1 MRRGIWALIVVVV
14 ILFIIFGSS
23 IARFYTDWLWFG
35 EVGYTS
41 VFLTRLLTQLVL
53 GIIVGAFSF
62 FFVYFNLW
70 LARRLAPPIPERYV
84 TSQFRRQ
91 FGRIAKIGFTVLL
104 LGLTLAVSLIIGG
117 TASRSWLSYQMFT
130 HPISFGTLDPI
141 FNRDIGFYVFKLGF
155 LEQIYGWLLAVFIL
169 AFIGTTLVSY
179 ADKAIEFLAGTPR
192 FMPHVKAH
200 LSFLFSLILFAKAWG
215 YRLDAYNLLYSP
227 YGVVFGAGF
236 TDVHA
241 RLLAYNVLSVVAVIA
256 GLIALVNI
264 YRRGIVLPLAAL
276 GVLVAASFLLGVLY
290 PAFVQQVYVKPNE
303 IKNESRYIRYN
314 IGSTRKAF
322 NLDKIIVRD
331 FPASEILTPQDI
343 EQNRATINSIRLW
356 DYRPLRQTYS
366 QLQELGPYYKIENVD
381 VDRYVIDGYLR
392 QVMLAARELVPP
404 PPTTAAGS
412 WVNQHFQYTHGYG
425 AVMSPVNTIT
435 EEGQPEFFIEGI
447 PPTSKVGIE
456 ITRPQIYFGELTID
470 YVIGNSATKEFDHPA
485 EREQVYTRYSGK
497 GGIPVGSYL
506 RRMAFWLRFGDVNLI
521 LRNPITSQSR
531 LMFRRDIQTR
541 VNTIFP
547 FLVYDPDPYL
557 VISNGKL
564 YWMLDAY
571 TATSRYPYS
580 TPTRVGNL
588 YGANYVRNAVK
599 IVIDAYNGT
608 VDYYIADENDPI
620 IRSYAS
626 IFKGVFKPISQMP
639 PDLHAHIRYPELL
652 FRVQSEMMLA
662 YHTQD
667 VQVLYT
673 KSDLW
678 AIPNEIVGTTGEPS
692 QMEPYYVVMALPGEA
707 KEDFLIMIPFTFVG
721 KDNMVAWMAAQ
732 SNPTRV
738 VLYQF
743 PRKEL
748 VYGPAQIETRINQDA
763 AISQLLTLWSR
774 EGSRVNRGNQLVIP
788 IGQSIIYVKPLYLE
802 SESSKI
808 PELKRVIVAHGN
820 RLVMGETLD
829 EALAKLLGIKAPAQL
844 EARAV
849 TGQAGP
855 PSALAVPADVG
866 KLVQEAESYFERA
879 KELQRQGDWAGYGE
893 QMNKLEQTLKRLREV
908 TGASR

>member
-1 MRRGIWALIVVVV
+1 MRRGIWALI
-14 ILFIIFGSS
+14 ILLVIIFMLFGNS

-35 EVGYTS
+35 EVGYKS
-41 VFLTRLLTQLVL
+41 VFLTRLITRLSL
-53 GIIVGAFSF
+53 GLIVGAFSF
-62 FFVYFNLW
+62 LFVYLNLW
-70 LARRLAPPIPERYV
+70 LARRLAPPIPERYI

-91 FGRIAKIGFTVLL
+91 VGRIAKLGFTVLI
-104 LGLTLAVSLIIGG
+104 LGSTLALSMIIGAA
-117 TASRSWLSYQMFT
+117 ASRAWLSYQMFT
-130 HPISFGTLDPI
+130 HPVSFGTVDPI
-141 FNRDIGFYVFKLGF
+141 FHNDIGFYVFKLNF
-155 LEQIYGWLLAVFIL
+155 LKHMYGWLIAVFIL
-169 AFIGTTLVSY
+169 AFIGTALVDY
-179 ADKAIEFLAGTPR
+179 ADKAIEFFAGTPR

-227 YGVVFGAGF
+227 YGVVFGAGY

-241 RLLAYNVLSVVAVIA
+241 RLLAYNVLSLVAIVA
-256 GLIALVNI
+256 GLIALANI
-264 YRRGIVLPLAAL
+264 YRRGIVLPLTAL

-303 IKNESRYIRYN
+303 IKNEYKYIRYN
-314 IGSTRKAF
+314 IDSTRRAF
-322 NLDKIIVRD
+322 NLDKIVVRD
-331 FPASEILTPQDI
+331 FPASKYLTPQDV
-343 EQNRATINSIRLW
+343 ERNRATINSIRLW
-356 DYRPLRQTYS
+356 DYRPLKQTYS

-404 PPTTAAGS
+404 PHTTAAGS
-412 WVNQHFQYTHGYG
+412 WVNRHFQYTHGYG

-447 PPTSKVGIE
+447 PPYSRVGIE
-456 ITRPQIYFGELTID
+456 ISRPQIYFGEMTYD
-470 YVIGNSATKEFDHPA
+470 YVIANSATKEFDHPA
-485 EREQVYTRYSGK
+485 ERGQVYNRYDGK
-497 GGIPVGSYL
+497 GGIPVAGYL
-506 RRMAFWLRFGDVNLI
+506 RRMAFSMRFGDINL
-521 LRNPITSQSR
+521 LLKNPIASKSR
-531 LMFRRDIQTR
+531 LMFRRDIQSR
-541 VNTIFP
+541 VKTIFP
-547 FLVYDPDPYL
+547 YLVYDPDPYL

-564 YWMLDAY
+564 YWIWDGY
-571 TATSRYPYS
+571 TASGSYPYS
-580 TPTRVGNL
+580 TPTRIGDL

-599 IVIDAYNGT
+599 VVIDAYDGT
-608 VDYYIADENDPI
+608 VNYYIADESDPI
-620 IRSYAS
+620 IKSYAR
-626 IFKGVFKPISQMP
+626 IFKGVFKPLAQMP
-639 PDLHAHIRYPELL
+639 RDLRMHIRYPELL
-652 FRVQSEMMLA
+652 FRVQAEMMLA
-662 YHTQD
+662 YHTED
-667 VQVLYT
+667 VQVLYA

-678 AIPNEIVGTTGEPS
+678 AIPNEIVGTSGEPS
-692 QMEPYYVVMALPGEA
+692 QMEPYYVVMTLPGET
-707 KEDFLIMIPFTFVG
+707 KEEFLIMIPFTFVG

-732 SNPTRV
+732 SNPSRM

-802 SESSKI
+802 SETSKI

-829 EALAKLLGIKAPAQL
+829 EALAKLFGIKAPTRG
-844 EARAV
+844 EIGVVAR
-849 TGQAGP
+849 QAGLP
-855 PSALAVPADVG
+855 PALTESVVG
-866 KLVQEAESYFERA
+866 KLAREAASYLERA
-879 KELQRQGDWAGYGE
+879 KGLQRQGDWAGYGE

-908 TGASR
+908 TGAK